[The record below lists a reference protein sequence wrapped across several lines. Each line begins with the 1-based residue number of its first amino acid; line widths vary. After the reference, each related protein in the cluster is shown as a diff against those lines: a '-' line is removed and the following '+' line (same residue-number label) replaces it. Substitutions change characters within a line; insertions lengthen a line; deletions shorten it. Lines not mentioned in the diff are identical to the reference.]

1 MNAATMNIGGYVNV
15 TCESELADIFGS
27 VVRLMSN
34 FQSDIF
40 RDYGEMVTV
49 MGLGDETRRIWSI
62 RKTGTWYMDVKD
74 YNDVIVP
81 SKTDEPII
89 QYLVESNSYGEM
101 AFTRL
106 R

>member
-1 MNAATMNIGGYVNV
+1 MNATSMMIGDYMNV
-15 TCESELADIFGS
+15 TCESDLADVFGS

-40 RDYGEMVTV
+40 RDYGQMVEV
-49 MGLGDETRRIWSI
+49 MGHGEETRRIWSI

-74 YNDVIVP
+74 YNDIIVP
-81 SKTDEPII
+81 SKTDEPVI
-89 QYLVESNSYGEM
+89 QFLVESNEWGELT
-101 AFTRL
+101 FTRL